1 MSNFIEIKNLYKI
14 FGNNEVEALT
24 LVKKGMTK
32 DELLEI
38 YSSIGNGSEESHFLI
53 ESLDFE
59 NDYYWSSSEYSDKYT
74 WYFHFENGYT
84 YFNDKYETFKVRPI
98 RNF

>member
-32 DELLEI
+32 DELLEKTN
-38 YSSIGNGSEESHFLI
+38 SVLG
-53 ESLDFE
+53 
-59 NDYYWSSSEYSDKYT
+59 
-74 WYFHFENGYT
+74 
-84 YFNDKYETFKVRPI
+84 
-98 RNF
+98 

>member
-32 DELLEI
+32 DELLEKTN
-38 YSSIGNGSEESHFLI
+38 YQMEEV
-53 ESLDFE
+53 
-59 NDYYWSSSEYSDKYT
+59 N
-74 WYFHFENGYT
+74 
-84 YFNDKYETFKVRPI
+84 
-98 RNF
+98 